1 MESILMPTKEALVP
15 VRVAKLVIGYL
26 NHTLTEEEKDL
37 LDEWV
42 CESEENEQVFVALI
56 DHAEADKVDF
66 ARLIDQLELR
76 SHYWRIAELITKE
89 IESCINPEERKEL
102 QEWINAADDNRKLYK
117 QLTHAA
123 NRKYFSNW
131 LEQELSGH
139 HNTSRD

>member
-1 MESILMPTKEALVP
+1 MESILMAIEETLIP

-26 NHTLTEEEKDL
+26 THTLTEQEEDL

-66 ARLIDQLELR
+66 GRLIDQLELK

-89 IESCINPEERKEL
+89 IESCISPEEKKEL

-117 QLTHAA
+117 QLAHPA

-131 LEQELSGH
+131 LEQKLSSH

>member
-1 MESILMPTKEALVP
+1 MAIEEVLIP

-26 NHTLTEEEKDL
+26 NYTLTEQEKDL

-42 CESEENEQVFVALI
+42 CESEENEEVFSALI

-66 ARLIDQLELR
+66 GRLIDPLELK

-89 IESCINPEERKEL
+89 IESCIGPEEKKEL

-117 QLTHAA
+117 QLVHAA

-131 LEQELSGH
+131 LNQKLSSH
-139 HNTSRD
+139 HDTRHH